1 MDAPSPVVPR
11 ISVCM
16 AAYNGSLH
24 IEEQIRSILAELGAH
39 DELVVVNDAS
49 TDRTSELVRGI
60 GDPRV
65 RLIDAKTNAGYV
77 RTFERALTEARGE
90 YVFLSDQDDIW
101 IPGRVDLMVRALQGN
116 HMVASNCEHI
126 DGPLGRFHE
135 IRLRAE
141 DSPRRIRNIIGILV
155 GYRLHWGCAMAFR
168 RDLLGQILPF
178 PAHMT
183 ESHDQ
188 WIALV
193 GNVNRSITYLEANTI
208 LHRLHGQNLTPA
220 GIRGL
225 GKILAARVAFVKN
238 IAVAWRRARAA
249 AGQ

>member
-1 MDAPSPVVPR
+1 MDAPSSVVPR

-24 IEEQIRSILAELGAH
+24 IEEQIRSILGELGDH
-39 DELVVVNDAS
+39 DELVIVNDAS
-49 TDRTSELVRGI
+49 TDATSALVKGI
-60 GDPRV
+60 GDRRI
-65 RLIDAKTNAGYV
+65 RLIDAESNAGYV
-77 RTFERALTEARGE
+77 RTFERALAEARGE

-101 IPGRVDLMVRALQGN
+101 IPGRVDLMIRALQGN
-116 HMVASNCEHI
+116 QMVASNCEHI
-126 DGPLGRFHE
+126 EGPLGKFHE

-141 DSPRRIRNIIGILV
+141 DSPRKVRNIIGILV

-168 RDLLGQILPF
+168 RELLDQVLPF

-193 GNVNRSITYLEANTI
+193 GNMNRTITYLEANTI
-208 LHRLHGQNLTPA
+208 LHRLHAQNLTPA
-220 GIRGL
+220 GMRGL
-225 GKILAARVAFVKN
+225 SKILKARIAFAKN
-238 IAVAWRRARAA
+238 IAVAWRRARIA